1 MSVSARFYAAALC
14 TGLLMLA
21 GTTVNAEEIDP
32 VEAHARAQAAFPGCL
47 AKLSERARAQGISA
61 ATLARTLDTA
71 SYTPRVIDADRRQ
84 PEFTDTF
91 ARYLGLRITPG
102 QVERGQ
108 ALAEEHAALL
118 ARISR
123 EHGVPGHYLLAFWA
137 VETNF
142 GRVFGNIPTIDALAT
157 LACDARRGE
166 YFSRELLDAL
176 RLVERGDV
184 EPADMIGS
192 WAGAMGHTQFMPSV
206 YLRYAV
212 DGDGNGRID
221 LWNSVP
227 DALTSAANFLR
238 GIGWEPG
245 QRWGREVT
253 LPPDF
258 DYTVAGRATRRPL
271 AEWQRLGV
279 RDANERALPT
289 ADIQAALL
297 VPAGHRGPKFLVYDN
312 FHVIMRWNRSEFF
325 ALTVG
330 LLADRIAGAPALR
343 NPPPADAPRLSRAQ
357 VMALQTRLNARGFDS
372 GTPDGIMGPATRGAI
387 RDFQHNLG
395 WIADGYPEAR
405 VLSAL
410 DIDTE

>member
-1 MSVSARFYAAALC
+1 MALC
-14 TGLLMLA
+14 AGLLSLA
-21 GTTVNAEEIDP
+21 CAGAKAADKAAD
-32 VEAHARAQAAFPGCL
+32 EADARAQAQAAFPACIATLG
-47 AKLSERARAQGISA
+47 ERARAQGISA
-61 ATLARTLDTA
+61 ATLARTLETA
-71 SYTPRVIDADRRQ
+71 SYTQRVIDADRRQ

-91 ARYLGLRITPG
+91 ARYLGLRITPA
-102 QVERGQ
+102 QVARGQ

-123 EHGVPGHYLLAFWA
+123 EQGVPGHYLLAFWA

-157 LACDARRGE
+157 LACDARRGD

-221 LWNSVP
+221 LWNSLP
-227 DALTSAANFLR
+227 DALSSAANFLR

-258 DYTVAGRATRRPL
+258 DYTLAGRGTRRAL

-279 RDANERALPT
+279 RDSNGRALPS
-289 ADIQAALL
+289 ADMQAALL
-297 VPAGHRGPKFLVYDN
+297 VPAGHRGPKFLIYDN

-330 LLADRIAGAPALR
+330 LLADRIAGAPELGSA
-343 NPPPADAPRLSRAQ
+343 PPADAPRLSRDQ
-357 VMALQTRLNARGFDS
+357 VMTLQAGLNARGFDS
-372 GTPDGIMGPATRGAI
+372 GVPDGIMGPATRGAI
-387 RDFQHNLG
+387 RDFQHSQS

-410 DIDTE
+410 GIDTE